1 MEALPD
7 VLRHM
12 AGWGFTKTA
21 AQPSVDWLVMS
32 GELRTATQGE
42 VRCEIWIDRSLERL
56 LLVRLTQIPA
66 HLPRLVPHLGPDG
79 FLCYAAPG
87 TEVVDI
93 YDPVGQTRTSL
104 LQAAC
109 VLEQILAGKMVED
122 LQEEF
127 FVYWNGTYCVH
138 DIERRSSGP
147 LELLQLSDNKMFVL
161 TDDAERSCH
170 KFARAGRT
178 IEAFS
183 SQVVMITSNAAP
195 RPLQVNW
202 PPKTVEHILDW
213 QGEMD
218 DACRR
223 KVRDKIIAAYRARWY
238 GVVIVIEAQK
248 TGYSYGFFVHD
259 LQRNRPADQRS
270 TDQRLPIFDC
280 PVKPL
285 EMVRLDDKYL
295 CERNIPGQTTL
306 AGKRIGLIGCGT
318 IGGFLAEML
327 MKAGAGIGGGELLLI
342 DDDLLMPQNLG
353 RHRLGLNQVFR
364 HKASALADELKV
376 SMPATN
382 VRAFISKAQEVNLSG
397 LDLIIDATGE
407 ESFGHWLAKAASCPL
422 LHVWIEGAGVAVRTL
437 TKQHAEQGCY
447 RCLSEH
453 NREGGLV
460 SVVGGLQPIF
470 AGQGC
475 EGLYVPFPASVS
487 IQAAALALDA
497 ALAWV
502 GDKPWHSL
510 STRLTDTNYELA
522 TQDCSPLKRSGCPA
536 CSS

>member
-1 MEALPD
+1 METLPD

-12 AGWGFTKTA
+12 AGWGFTKINP
-21 AQPSVDWLVMS
+21 QPSVDWLVMA
-32 GELRTATQGE
+32 GALRTATQAE
-42 VRCEIWIDRSLERL
+42 VRCEIWIDRALMRPL
-56 LLVRLTQIPA
+56 RVRLTQIPA
-66 HLPRLVPHLGPDG
+66 RLPRLVPHLGPDG

-93 YDPVGQTRTSL
+93 YDPVSQTRTSL
-104 LQAAC
+104 LQAAH

-127 FVYWNGTYCVH
+127 FAYWRGTYCLH
-138 DIERRSSGP
+138 DIARRSSGP

-161 TDDAERSCH
+161 TDDAERSRC
-170 KFARAGRT
+170 KFARPGRI

-183 SQVVMITSNAAP
+183 SQVAMITSSVAP
-195 RPLQVNW
+195 RPLQTNW
-202 PPKTVEHILDW
+202 PPKTVEQMLDW

-218 DACRR
+218 DACRC
-223 KVRDKIIAAYRARWY
+223 KVRDKIIAAYREKWL
-238 GVVIVIEAQK
+238 GIVIVIEAKK
-248 TGYSYGFFVHD
+248 TGYSYGFLVHD
-259 LQRNRPADQRS
+259 LQRSRPDAQRS
-270 TDQRLPIFDC
+270 IDQRLPIFDC
-280 PVKPL
+280 PVEPL
-285 EMVRLDDKYL
+285 EMVRLDDRYL

-306 AGKRIGLIGCGT
+306 ASKRIGLIGCGT

-327 MKAGAGIGGGELLLI
+327 MKAGAGTGGGELLLI

-353 RHRLGLNQVFR
+353 RHRLGLNHVFR
-364 HKASALADELKV
+364 RKASALADELKV
-376 SMPATN
+376 SMPALN
-382 VRAFISKAQEVNLSG
+382 VSPFVNKAEEVNLSG

-422 LHVWIEGAGVAVRTL
+422 LHVWIEGAGVAVRSL
-437 TKQHAEQGCY
+437 MKQHAMQGCY

-453 NREGGLV
+453 NREDGLV
-460 SVVGGLQPIF
+460 SVIGGLQPVF

-475 EGLYVPFPASVS
+475 EGLYVPFPSSVS

-502 GDKPWHSL
+502 GDKSWHSL
-510 STRLTDTNYELA
+510 STRLIDTNYELA
-522 TQDCSPLKRSGCPA
+522 TTDCSPLKRPGCPA